1 MQCLSPASSDK
12 KQQLRFATASN
23 DQKLK
28 TWVVSIDLDKGG
40 VDGVEVARER
50 SEASSVA
57 DVAAMGAM
65 GAWRDGDGGEGGVV
79 LAGIGMEVWKESGG
93 V

>member
-1 MQCLSPASSDK
+1 VQCLSPASSDK

-28 TWVVSIDLDKGG
+28 TWVVSVDLDKGG

-50 SEASSVA
+50 SEASNVA
-57 DVAAMGAM
+57 DVAAMGV
-65 GAWRDGDGGEGGVV
+65 WRDGDGGVSGVV

>member
-1 MQCLSPASSDK
+1 M
-12 KQQLRFATASN
+12 
-23 DQKLK
+23 
-28 TWVVSIDLDKGG
+28 VSVDLDKGG

-57 DVAAMGAM
+57 DVAAMGV
-65 GAWRDGDGGEGGVV
+65 WRHGDGGEGGVV

>member
-1 MQCLSPASSDK
+1 VQCLSPASSDK

-28 TWVVSIDLDKGG
+28 TWVVSVDLDKRG

-50 SEASSVA
+50 SESSS
-57 DVAAMGAM
+57 
-65 GAWRDGDGGEGGVV
+65 VV

>member
-28 TWVVSIDLDKGG
+28 TWVVSVDLDKRG

-50 SEASSVA
+50 SESSSVA
-57 DVAAMGAM
+57 DVTAIGV
-65 GAWRDGDGGEGGVV
+65 WRDGDGGEGGVV

>member
-1 MQCLSPASSDK
+1 VQCLSPASSDK

-28 TWVVSIDLDKGG
+28 TWVVSVSLDKGG

-57 DVAAMGAM
+57 DVAAMGV
-65 GAWRDGDGGEGGVV
+65 WRDGDGGEGGVV